1 MIPTETPNLPDRS
14 AVDAGG
20 LALGATPEQAS
31 TVLGAPVGAFPPGP
45 RRGEFAAIW
54 RSATLW
60 FSEDGRCRLIQMR
73 PGFPLTVGGIPL
85 LSVPYADAKGALR
98 AIDGDLRAGRR
109 CCTSVPLGLRLY
121 APGSPAEDPPL
132 SALILRQDAVPLVA
146 ERMRDAARCILDSC
160 APERRPGQDGGF
172 PASCDAARPRTA
184 RAAGGWPRWRS
195 TSTTRNGSV
204 PQRPSPMRS
213 ASWTRGPRPSRSPSS
228 KRWRIRWAPIAAKE
242 GDAPT

>member
-31 TVLGAPVGAFPPGP
+31 TVLGAPVGIFPPGP

-85 LSVPYADAKGALR
+85 LSVPYADAEGALR

-109 CCTSVPLGLRLY
+109 C
-121 APGSPAEDPPL
+121 
-132 SALILRQDAVPLVA
+132 
-146 ERMRDAARCILDSC
+146 
-160 APERRPGQDGGF
+160 
-172 PASCDAARPRTA
+172 ARPCHW
-184 RAAGGWPRWRS
+184 G
-195 TSTTRNGSV
+195 
-204 PQRPSPMRS
+204 
-213 ASWTRGPRPSRSPSS
+213 
-228 KRWRIRWAPIAAKE
+228 
-242 GDAPT
+242 